1 VILEAVDEN
10 MQMVPDG
17 SLSAT
22 ALLTVL
28 ANDIQPIIRYDIGD
42 LLRFYPDACP
52 CGSPFRSFQ
61 VEGRQ
66 ATLLHVGDVAL
77 SPLVF
82 DFEHEHA
89 RRIQLVQT
97 ADKEFEVRFELGE
110 GADSESVCE
119 QVMRS
124 VKRVFQENHVWDVEV
139 RESLS
144 SPQLTASG
152 KFHQAAIGQ
161 ANSA

>member
-1 VILEAVDEN
+1 MILEAVDEN
-10 MQMVPDG
+10 MQPVPDG

-28 ANDIQPIIRYDIGD
+28 TNDVQPIIRYDIGD
-42 LLRFYPDACP
+42 RLRFYTDPCP
-52 CGSPFRSFQ
+52 CGSPFRSFL

-66 ATLLHVGDVAL
+66 ATLLHVGDITL

-82 DFEHEHA
+82 DLEHEQA

-97 ADKEFEVRFELGE
+97 ADQEFEVRIELGA
-110 GADSESVCE
+110 GAVPEAVLE
-119 QVMRS
+119 QVIQS
-124 VKRVFQENHVWDVEV
+124 VKRVFKENNLPDVEV
-139 RESLS
+139 RESQS

-152 KFHQAAIGQ
+152 KFHEILPL
-161 ANSA
+161 NLNR